1 MNRYERINT
10 DDESSSSDE
19 EVFSKEEILDSG
31 TETDCSVEAGIA
43 DSDREPTSDEV
54 GTTETR
60 VVVGRTETKFDP
72 AGATIGSDAEL
83 VRTDRMKLDLDAKSG
98 EVATRFLEIASGWHR
113 YCSVITRR
121 QVHAD

>member
-54 GTTETR
+54 ETTETR

-72 AGATIGSDAEL
+72 DGTTIGSDAEL

-98 EVATRFLEIASGWHR
+98 EVATRFLEIASGRHR
-113 YCSVITRR
+113 Y
-121 QVHAD
+121 